1 MNALARK
8 IIYICSIFI
17 GLCFFLGCAA
27 QNYSIVM
34 KHFDPGKTTQI
45 KCLEHK
51 VFEQGGD
58 IKDRVDVIYLLELGT
73 VYSFKGNSEKSNRL
87 LEEAYRRYTAREEEA
102 ILSARKAG
110 CATIDVLFGEGSR
123 DYELA
128 DYEKVYIHT
137 IKAMNYLMLG
147 DVDSARVETMRGI
160 ERHRMIREYAEFES
174 AKVEEGKRKIEKQIE
189 QQKASVAKQQAKTR
203 RAQERRNQKGYDLDK
218 DLRELTCKAGLPP
231 DLRREVMS
239 VRNSYENSF
248 TYLMAALDFGLTGE
262 DVNVGP
268 QLRNADALAD
278 NRYVRNMLSDYK
290 RNSHC
295 MVSGQNCYVFAQVGR
310 APTKE
315 NLSIPFPNPFSE
327 TVEQFSIARIKAS
340 HTNIGSIDLMSS
352 GSKAIGRLERLTDMK
367 LLPLK
372 EYEEKL
378 PENVTK
384 AILRVIAQ
392 SLRDAKIVGQIDKK
406 DKLARLIAQIPLSV
420 LNIIMAKADTRT
432 WSTAPESISFYSGR
446 IDGPKLTILILD
458 RAGNVIDSQHVKID
472 PNKINIINLRC
483 FDNSSYAQSRCF
495 DSSGGNRIANPS
507 YTIHEN
513 LEHTTIAV
521 QCTNIRNKATTSS
534 RKRRL
539 GP

>member
-1 MNALARK
+1 MNALVRK

-17 GLCFFLGCAA
+17 GSCFFLSCAA

-34 KHFDPGKTTQI
+34 KHFDPTKTIWI

-58 IKDRVDVIYLLELGT
+58 IKDSVDVIYLLELGT
-73 VYSFKGNSEKSNRL
+73 VYSFKENSEKSNRL
-87 LEEAYRRYTAREEEA
+87 LEEAYRRYTTKEEEA

-110 CATIDVLFGEGSR
+110 CMTIDVLFGEGSR

-147 DVDSARVETMRGI
+147 DVNSARVETMRGI

-189 QQKASVAKQQAKTR
+189 QQK
-203 RAQERRNQKGYDLDK
+203 RRNQKGYDLDK

-231 DLRREVMS
+231 DLRRKVMS

-248 TYLMAALDFGLTGE
+248 TYLMAALNFGLTGE
-262 DVNVGP
+262 DVNVGS
-268 QLRNADALAD
+268 QLRNADALTD
-278 NRYVRNMLSDYK
+278 NRYVRNMLSDYE

-295 MVSGQNCYVFAQVGR
+295 MVSGQNLYVFAQVGR

-340 HTNIGSIDLMSS
+340 HTNIGSIDLMNS
-352 GSKAIGRLERLTDMK
+352 GSKTIGRLERLTYMK

-384 AILRVIAQ
+384 ATLRVIAQ
-392 SLRDAKIVGQIDKK
+392 SLRDAEIVGQIDKK
-406 DKLARLIAQIPLSV
+406 DKLARRIAQIPLSV

-432 WSTAPESISFYSGR
+432 WLTVPESISFYSGR
-446 IDGPKLTILILD
+446 IDCPKLTILIRD
-458 RAGNVIDSQHVKID
+458 RAGNMIDSQYVKID

-483 FDNSSYAQSRCF
+483 FDNSSYVQSGCF
-495 DSSGGNRIANPS
+495 DSLEGNRPANPS
-507 YTIHEN
+507 
-513 LEHTTIAV
+513 
-521 QCTNIRNKATTSS
+521 
-534 RKRRL
+534 
-539 GP
+539 

>member
-1 MNALARK
+1 MKENKMNALARK
-8 IIYICSIFI
+8 IIYICSVFI
-17 GLCFFLGCAA
+17 GLCFFLSCAA

-58 IKDRVDVIYLLELGT
+58 IKDRVDVIYLLELGA
-73 VYSFKGNSEKSNRL
+73 VYSFKGNPEKSNRL

-160 ERHRMIREYAEFES
+160 ERHRKIREYAEFES

-189 QQKASVAKQQAKTR
+189 QQKASVAKKQQAKTR

-248 TYLMAALDFGLTGE
+248 TYLMAALNFGLTGE

-268 QLRNADALAD
+268 QLRNADALTD
-278 NRYVRNMLSDYK
+278 NRYVRNILSDYK

-295 MVSGQNCYVFAQVGR
+295 MVSGQNLYVFAQVGWT
-310 APTKE
+310 PTKE

-352 GSKAIGRLERLTDMK
+352 GSKTIGRLDRLTDMK

-406 DKLARLIAQIPLSV
+406 DKLVRQVARISLSV
-420 LNIIMAKADTRT
+420 LNITMAKADTRT
-432 WSTAPESISFYSGR
+432 WLTAPESISFYSGR
-446 IDGPKLTILILD
+446 IDGPKLTILIRD

-483 FDNSSYAQSRCF
+483 FDNSSYVQSRCF
-495 DSSGGNRIANPS
+495 DSLEGNRPASPS
-507 YTIHEN
+507 
-513 LEHTTIAV
+513 
-521 QCTNIRNKATTSS
+521 
-534 RKRRL
+534 
-539 GP
+539 

>member
-1 MNALARK
+1 MKENKMNALARK
-8 IIYICSIFI
+8 IIYICFIFI
-17 GLCFFLGCAA
+17 WLCFFLGCAA

-34 KHFDPGKTTQI
+34 KQFDPGKTIQI
-45 KCLEHK
+45 KCLERK
-51 VFEQGGD
+51 VFEQGGY
-58 IKDRVDVIYLLELGT
+58 IKDSVDIIYLLELGT
-73 VYSFKGNSEKSNRL
+73 VYSFKGNPEKSNRL

-110 CATIDVLFGEGSR
+110 CKTIDVLFGEGSR
-123 DYELA
+123 NYELA

-137 IKAMNYLMLG
+137 IKAMNCLMLG
-147 DVDSARVETMRGI
+147 EVDSARVETMRGI

-189 QQKASVAKQQAKTR
+189 QQKASMAKRHAKTR
-203 RAQERRNQKGYDLDK
+203 RVQERKNQKGYDLDK
-218 DLRELTCKAGLPP
+218 NLRELTCKAGLPP
-231 DLRREVMS
+231 ELRREVMS

-248 TYLMAALDFGLTGE
+248 TYLMAALNFGLTGE

-268 QLRNADALAD
+268 QLRNADALTN
-278 NRYVRNMLSDYK
+278 NRYIRNMLSDYN

-295 MVSGQNCYVFAQVGR
+295 MVSGQNLYVFAQVGR

-340 HTNIGSIDLMSS
+340 DTNIGSIDLMNS
-352 GSKAIGRLERLTDMK
+352 GSKTFGRLEKLTDMK

-406 DKLARLIAQIPLSV
+406 DEPLRRMAQISLSV
-420 LNIIMAKADTRT
+420 LNITMAKADTRT
-432 WSTAPESISFYSGR
+432 WLTAPESISFYSGR
-446 IDGPKLTILILD
+446 IDGPKLTVLIRD
-458 RAGNVIDSQHVKID
+458 RAGNVIDSQYVKIY

-483 FDNSSYAQSRCF
+483 FDNSSYVQSRCF
-495 DSSGGNRIANPS
+495 DSLEGNRPAGPS
-507 YTIHEN
+507 YRS
-513 LEHTTIAV
+513 L
-521 QCTNIRNKATTSS
+521 RLKPRSS
-534 RKRRL
+534 M
-539 GP
+539 